1 MGEMLQALRERRHDD
16 RGFTL
21 IELMIVVLIIGILI
35 AVGLPTFLG
44 ARERAQ
50 DRAAQALLR
59 TGMAAAKTYYTDSNS
74 YSGLAVATI
83 EPIEQ
88 SIEWVATAPADAGPV
103 LLTVTGTTTVLL
115 TTKSGSGAWF
125 CLKDVSGDSTAAN
138 NGIFYGRSTSSSCT
152 ATDTTAVVGWAP
164 PAA

>member
-1 MGEMLQALRERRHDD
+1 MLQALRERRQDD

-59 TGMAAAKTYYTDSNS
+59 TGMAAAKTFYTDANS
-74 YSGLAVATI
+74 YDGLDNTTI
-83 EPIEQ
+83 APIEQ
-88 SIEWVATAPADAGPV
+88 SIEWTATAGDIDEPGPV
-103 LLTVTGTTTVLL
+103 LIGVTGTTEVLL

-125 CLKDVSGDSTAAN
+125 CLKDVSGDSTPAN
-138 NGIFYGRSTSSSCT
+138 NGIFYGRSDSSTCT
-152 ATDTTAVVGWAP
+152 ASDTTAVVGWAP
-164 PAA
+164 PA